1 MTNHEPAL
9 EIAPPIPFT
18 VPNHPAVI
26 ALVGCGGTGGYALT
40 HIAQLAYHMRAL
52 GLPETRIIVID
63 GDVVEEKNILR
74 QNFYP
79 RDIGRNKAEVLA
91 FRASADF
98 GLAIE
103 AIPTFATAVLL
114 ERLGRELIPA
124 ETTGILVGAV
134 DNAAARRAIHD
145 ALSDNHSRW
154 SIWIDA
160 GNEGHAGVVVA
171 GTATTAEGIRGALA
185 LGGVCGALPA
195 VNLLYPDILRDP
207 PKSRRK
213 KRTDCAD
220 AVAANEQSLM
230 INKEQAIIIGQYLNQ
245 LLIERKLTTFWT
257 STNLVNHS
265 RMSVTITAE
274 NLQRAIGISIKDL
287 TTIPQAQKRARRK
300 RAA

>member
-1 MTNHEPAL
+1 MTIHEPAL
-9 EIAPPIPFT
+9 EIASAIPFT

-52 GLPETRIIVID
+52 GLPDTQIIAID
-63 GDVVEEKNILR
+63 GDMVEEKNILR
-74 QNFYP
+74 QNFYV

-103 AIPTFATAVLL
+103 AIPTFATAALL
-114 ERLGRELIPA
+114 ERLGRDLLEA
-124 ETTGILVGAV
+124 ETIGILVGAV

-145 ALSDNHSRW
+145 ALSEKNSRW

-160 GNEGHAGVVVA
+160 GNEEHAGVVVA
-171 GTATTAEGIRGALA
+171 GTTTTIRGMRGALA
-185 LGGVCGALPA
+185 LGSVCGALPA

-207 PKSRRK
+207 PKPRRQ
-213 KRTDCAD
+213 KRADCAD

-230 INKEQAIIIGQYLNQ
+230 INKEQALIIGQYLNQ
-245 LLIERKLTTFWT
+245 FLIERKLTTFWT
-257 STNLVNHS
+257 STNLANHS
-265 RMSVTITAE
+265 RMSVAITAE
-274 NLQRAIGISIKDL
+274 NIRRAIGLSIEEL
-287 TTIPQAQKRARRK
+287 TTIPQPQNRARRK